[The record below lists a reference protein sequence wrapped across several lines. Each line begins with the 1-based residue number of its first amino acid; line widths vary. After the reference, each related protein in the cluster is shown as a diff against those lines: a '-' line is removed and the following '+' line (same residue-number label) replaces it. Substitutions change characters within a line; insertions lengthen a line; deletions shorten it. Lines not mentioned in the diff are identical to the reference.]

1 MSEWENV
8 AAEARRYDRAWLKEQ
23 LDQRNVTTL
32 RLYVATAGISVGST
46 ASGAFSTAEFFV
58 SQGFD
63 HKEMSS
69 QECLKRNAVATCR
82 RRVFVHACSGGGERA
97 MNVVPAT

>member
-32 RLYVATAGISVGST
+32 RLYVATAGISVGSDRRKDSYIL
-46 ASGAFSTAEFFV
+46 ALLDQVFPVAPRFSV
-58 SQGFD
+58 
-63 HKEMSS
+63 
-69 QECLKRNAVATCR
+69 
-82 RRVFVHACSGGGERA
+82 
-97 MNVVPAT
+97 